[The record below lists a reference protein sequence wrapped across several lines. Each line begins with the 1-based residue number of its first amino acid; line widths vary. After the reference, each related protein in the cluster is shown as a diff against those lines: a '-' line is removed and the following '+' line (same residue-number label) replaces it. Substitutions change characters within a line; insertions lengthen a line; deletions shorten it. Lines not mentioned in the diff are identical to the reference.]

1 MPKLSID
8 DKKFLIDQLRK
19 ERIATALEAILLQV
33 IVFSIFI
40 FLNMT
45 GVSQKYA
52 VSIGLI
58 YVLLFVF
65 TLIYSFISFFKN
77 KKKLKKI
84 LATEKNDRLI
94 C

>member
-1 MPKLSID
+1 MPKLSIE

-19 ERIATALEAILLQV
+19 ERIATALEAILLQL

-58 YVLLFVF
+58 YVLSFLA
-65 TLIYSFISFFKN
+65 TLIYSFISFIKN
-77 KKKLKKI
+77 KKKLKEISK
-84 LATEKNDRLI
+84 TEKMVD
-94 C
+94 